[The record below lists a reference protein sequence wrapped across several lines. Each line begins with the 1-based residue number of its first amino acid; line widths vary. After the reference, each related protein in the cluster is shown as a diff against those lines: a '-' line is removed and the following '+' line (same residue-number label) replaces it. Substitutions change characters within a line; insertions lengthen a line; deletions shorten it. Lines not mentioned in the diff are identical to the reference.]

1 MHKPA
6 MKNRCQDL
14 EHKPGLTILSPA
26 SRAFATP
33 REVTVRL
40 NAHDSWADLLAW
52 F

>member
-1 MHKPA
+1 MRKST

-26 SRAFATP
+26 SRAFETP
-33 REVTVRL
+33 WEVTVRL
-40 NAHDSWADLLAW
+40 NAHYSWADLLAW